1 MLKRKP
7 HWKHEAATFA
17 STRKRGRASQA
28 SAIPRS
34 MIAHAQ
40 ATTLPTLA
48 RSSTE
53 TASERRS
60 SAGKSTK

>member
-1 MLKRKP
+1 MP
-7 HWKHEAATFA
+7 
-17 STRKRGRASQA
+17 S
-28 SAIPRS
+28 S

-53 TASERRS
+53 TASERRR